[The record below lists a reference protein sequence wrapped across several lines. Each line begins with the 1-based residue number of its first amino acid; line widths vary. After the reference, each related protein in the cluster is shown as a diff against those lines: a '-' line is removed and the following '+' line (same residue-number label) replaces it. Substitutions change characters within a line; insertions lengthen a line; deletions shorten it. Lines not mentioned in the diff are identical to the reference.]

1 MLIDLWPLPSFIAFS
16 LERKQKKKF
25 QAPKKRAGPRPGLM
39 DFAYRLNHFHNAP
52 VKVAE
57 FAARLSLCWTA
68 CLSLNKTLHF
78 ISWPFSVNPFKIVYT
93 TTGAHLNLSNAFRRR
108 LNSRLLNWSQS
119 WWNSLS
125 RVSGNRRERRK
136 GSGKRWKWRRS
147 ASRTHQT

>member
-57 FAARLSLCWTA
+57 FAARLSLC
-68 CLSLNKTLHF
+68 
-78 ISWPFSVNPFKIVYT
+78 
-93 TTGAHLNLSNAFRRR
+93 
-108 LNSRLLNWSQS
+108 
-119 WWNSLS
+119 
-125 RVSGNRRERRK
+125 
-136 GSGKRWKWRRS
+136 
-147 ASRTHQT
+147 